1 MLHGYKY
8 HTSTTVS
15 PPHISTAISSGQGQ
29 AAAIQ
34 LSSPATHVLWTYSWL
49 KTDSWHFLPSVHTL
63 HISHIISF
71 GHPACFVLSFS
82 SHSDILHKNP
92 SFDSCFFTY
101 FVYFYQSNR
110 FHTLSTRFLPHFHRA
125 SASSVSPW
133 AFCLGPRGNRCLL
146 PPREESVTAS
156 RRMPSR
162 GRHVEC
168 PRHRQFAQLLATPKE
183 NYDRTLKMM
192 TNSTNHDKNGTYSN
206 I

>member
-8 HTSTTVS
+8 QIVS
-15 PPHISTAISSGQGQ
+15 DYLLRISLPHISSGQGQ

-49 KTDSWHFLPSVHTL
+49 KTDSWHSSFCVTSCQ
-63 HISHIISF
+63 SF
-71 GHPACFVLSFS
+71 GHPACFVLRFS

-92 SFDSCFFTY
+92 SFDSCFFIY

-146 PPREESVTAS
+146 PPREESVTEG

-183 NYDRTLKMM
+183 NYDRTLKLM
-192 TNSTNHDKNGTYSN
+192 TNSTKHDKIGTYSN